1 MPDYYEILQ
10 VAPDAEPE
18 VISFAYK
25 ALAKKYHP
33 DHRGPD
39 GQEKMALINEAYEV
53 LRDPARR
60 EAYDQGRSTAQAPAP
75 AAPVLAGPAPA
86 APRRRPIGLA
96 WLALPALLLAYFLT
110 TRGVAT
116 IYLHRADARFESGDY
131 RAAIAAYTVSL
142 SQQARQ
148 PQVYFRRG
156 RSFYELG
163 LNGEAVVDFTNA
175 IEAGADR
182 DEVLWWRGQAYA
194 RDGDLERARADLES
208 SNDPRAPA
216 TLEALKEEPADGPGN

>member
-1 MPDYYEILQ
+1 MPDYYEVLQ

-33 DHRGPD
+33 DHSGPD
-39 GQEKMALINEAYEV
+39 GQAKMALINEAYEV

-60 EAYDQGRSTAQAPAP
+60 QAYNQGRSTAPAP
-75 AAPVLAGPAPA
+75 TPVLAGEAPA
-86 APRRRPIGLA
+86 AATTRRPIGLA
-96 WLALPALLLAYFLT
+96 WLALPALLLAYFLA

-116 IYLHRADARFESGDY
+116 IYLHRADARFERGEY
-131 RAAIAAYTVSL
+131 QAAIAAYTVSL

-148 PQVYFRRG
+148 PQAYFRRG

-163 LNGEAVVDFTNA
+163 RNGEAVVDFTNA
-175 IEAGADR
+175 IESGADR

-194 RDGDLERARADLES
+194 RDGDLERARVDLENS
-208 SNDPRAPA
+208 DDPRAPA
-216 TLEALKEEPADGPGN
+216 TLEALKEEPADEPGN